1 MSRDLRKYARQ
12 TNMRLIFGGFILV
25 FVVGIGLIYLFYG
38 QGAALTGLLCL
49 VVGLIPLLLIWLMF
63 FILEIITKRANR
75 E

>member
-12 TNMRLIFGGFILV
+12 TNARLIGGGLILV

-63 FILEIITKRANR
+63 FILEIITKRAKR

>member
-1 MSRDLRKYARQ
+1 MSRDLRKYASQ
-12 TNMRLIFGGFILV
+12 TNVRLIVGGFVLV

-49 VVGLIPLLLIWLMF
+49 VVGLVPFFLIWLMF
-63 FILEIITKRANR
+63 LILEIITKRAKR

>member
-12 TNMRLIFGGFILV
+12 TYVRLIVGGFILV

-49 VVGLIPLLLIWLMF
+49 IVGLIPLLLIWLMF
-63 FILEIITKRANR
+63 FILEIITKRAKR

>member
-12 TNMRLIFGGFILV
+12 TNARLIGGGFILV

-63 FILEIITKRANR
+63 FILEIIANR
-75 E
+75 AKRE